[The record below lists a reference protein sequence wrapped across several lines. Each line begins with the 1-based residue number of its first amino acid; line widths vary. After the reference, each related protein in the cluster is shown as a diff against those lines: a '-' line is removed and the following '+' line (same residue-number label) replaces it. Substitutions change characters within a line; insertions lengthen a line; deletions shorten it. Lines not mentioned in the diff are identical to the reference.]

1 MFCPQCG
8 KEINND
14 SGICESC
21 GKVPDL
27 PRQSSASSQS
37 GWPGWVVGLIIVV
50 SLFIPIVGL
59 VAGAV
64 AVSKPESRSSGII
77 ILILSS
83 LFFIVNVISFI
94 NTYNA
99 YLKLMNQT
107 W

>member
-1 MFCPQCG
+1 
-8 KEINND
+8 
-14 SGICESC
+14 
-21 GKVPDL
+21 
-27 PRQSSASSQS
+27 
-37 GWPGWVVGLIIVV
+37 
-50 SLFIPIVGL
+50 L